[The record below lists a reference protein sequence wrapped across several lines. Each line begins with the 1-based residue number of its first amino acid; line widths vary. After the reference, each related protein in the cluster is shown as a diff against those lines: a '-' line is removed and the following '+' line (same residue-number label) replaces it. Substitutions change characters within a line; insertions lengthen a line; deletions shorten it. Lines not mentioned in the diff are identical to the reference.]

1 MVTSSGRTAPRH
13 SMPQRSDHPGLKWR
27 RTAKGRQPYWVAR
40 QVVRDTKGFPDR
52 TIRLP
57 RDVDQDALAELCRDH
72 TARLMEFLAE
82 PEPSGLHTRY
92 DGSIRSLS
100 RLFQEHP
107 DSTFNQVKRNTRD
120 SYTDSLKVIEGTI
133 GNRAIRKVT
142 VLDVQRYYRLWRAPR
157 KAGGLS
163 RTKRAHDAVATLRMI
178 LRFGFAIGIDECGA
192 LVERLKM
199 VRFEKSPAREQEMTY
214 AHATAFVRKALELG
228 ESGTIP
234 GWRGRYMAI
243 GVAAQFELALRQ
255 KDIIGEW
262 TDEEWHGAFTWENVP
277 GWRLRLKTSKTRAA
291 AVFTLSNY
299 PLLFPL
305 LEAVPHSERTG
316 AIIKGEHGL
325 PMRERSYRKWFRA
338 IARAAEIPD
347 EVWSMDSRAGA
358 ATEADEAGVP
368 LGGISDMLTHGVEGT
383 TVRYLRR
390 REKKIA
396 DAARARV
403 KAREVV
409 DETP

>member
-1 MVTSSGRTAPRH
+1 MAATPTCSSMMTSCAAALIRRSAAIGFALLFVPLRRSTQISPEFILCSAADIGRPCVRGWTRKWELETMVTSSGRTAPRH

-157 KAGGLS
+157 KERGLS

-234 GWRGRYMAI
+234 
-243 GVAAQFELALRQ
+243 
-255 KDIIGEW
+255 
-262 TDEEWHGAFTWENVP
+262 
-277 GWRLRLKTSKTRAA
+277 
-291 AVFTLSNY
+291 
-299 PLLFPL
+299 
-305 LEAVPHSERTG
+305 
-316 AIIKGEHGL
+316 
-325 PMRERSYRKWFRA
+325 
-338 IARAAEIPD
+338 
-347 EVWSMDSRAGA
+347 
-358 ATEADEAGVP
+358 
-368 LGGISDMLTHGVEGT
+368 
-383 TVRYLRR
+383 
-390 REKKIA
+390 
-396 DAARARV
+396 
-403 KAREVV
+403 
-409 DETP
+409 